1 VRVPQGG
8 DEKFLAKVVERQRG
22 SRVFAGPGEVQS
34 IHSAAFLVRHYAG
47 DVVYDSRGML
57 EKNADRLSRNLH
69 DMLAGGAD
77 GRTRA
82 IFAPKDD
89 RTAGKVTTVGEKFKG
104 QLSRLMASVEQT
116 RPFFI
121 RCIKVTRRAPRLAT
135 SARTHAQARTRTHTP
150 RVALMRLL
158 LCSPACHLIVAPICS
173 SLRSPI
179 TTRRPTRWRCGCAS
193 SR

>member
-1 VRVPQGG
+1 MRVPQGG

-47 DVVYDSRGML
+47 DVVYDCRGML

-69 DMLAGGAD
+69 DMLAGCAD

-82 IFAPKDD
+82 IFPPKDD

-121 RCIKVTRRAPRLAT
+121 RCIKVTRRAPRFAT
-135 SARTHAQARTRTHTP
+135 SARTHHTHAHTSCRP
-150 RVALMRLL
+150 HAPLALLTCVSR
-158 LCSPACHLIVAPICS
+158 HLIVAPICS
-173 SLRSPI
+173 SLRSPT